1 MNNISHHFF
10 TREGGVSEGLYASLN
25 VGIGSRDV
33 PENVIENRTRVA
45 AHFGL
50 PHGALAT
57 VHQVH
62 SPTVVTLDSVPEIAQ
77 RAEADGMVT
86 RHKNIILGILTADCV
101 PVLFYDSTHGV
112 IGAAH
117 AGWKGAYS
125 GVIHNTI
132 TAMEALGAVR
142 TSIHVLTGPAINQ
155 ESYEVGEEF
164 LARLVEERDDNAS
177 FFVPSTRPLHF
188 MFDLKGYVVS
198 KVRRE
203 QVASIDMHRDDTLA
217 LESKYFSY
225 RRSCL
230 RNAPDY
236 GRQISCIVMKGE

>member
-10 TREGGVSEGLYASLN
+10 TREGGVSEGLYTSLN
-25 VGIGSRDV
+25 VGIGSKDV
-33 PENVIENRTRVA
+33 PANVTENRTRAA

-50 PHGALAT
+50 DHEALAT

-62 SPTVVTLDSVPEIAQ
+62 SPTVVVLNSVPAIDK
-77 RAEADGMVT
+77 RPEADGMVT

-101 PVLFYDSTHGV
+101 PVLFYDSVHGV

-117 AGWKGAYS
+117 AGWKGAYA

-132 TAMEALGAVR
+132 NAMEGLGAVR
-142 TSIHVLTGPAINQ
+142 TNIHALTGPAITQ

-164 LARLVEERDDNAS
+164 LTRLTDERDDNAQ
-177 FFVPSTRPLHF
+177 FFVESGRTAHYL
-188 MFDLKGYVVS
+188 FDLKGYVTS
-198 KVRRE
+198 KLRRE
-203 QVASIDMHRDDTLA
+203 QIASIDVHADDTRA
-217 LESKYFSY
+217 LEHKYFSY

-230 RNAPDY
+230 KNEPDY
-236 GRQISCIVMKGE
+236 GRQISCIVMKG

>member
-1 MNNISHHFF
+1 MSNISHHFF

-25 VGIGSRDV
+25 VGIGSKDV
-33 PENVIENRTRVA
+33 PANVTENRTRTA

-50 PHGALAT
+50 PHAALAT

-62 SPTVVTLDSVPEIAQ
+62 SPNVVVLDHVPEIAA
-77 RAEADGMVT
+77 RAEADAMVT
-86 RHKNIILGILTADCV
+86 REKNIILGILTADCV
-101 PVLFYDSTHGV
+101 PVLFYDEVHGV

-132 TAMEALGAVR
+132 TAMEGLGAVR
-142 TSIHVLTGPAINQ
+142 THIHVLTGPAINQ

-164 LARLVEERDDNAS
+164 LARLVEEREENAG
-177 FFVPSTRPLHF
+177 FFVESGRMAHYL
-188 MFDLKGYVVS
+188 FDLKSYVKS
-198 KVRRE
+198 KIRRE
-203 QVASIDMHRDDTLA
+203 QVASIDVHADDTRA
-217 LESKYFSY
+217 LENKYFSY

-230 RNAPDY
+230 KNEPDY
-236 GRQISCIVMKGE
+236 GRQISCIVMKG